1 MTMGDGVTVL
11 AIDPGRSKCGV
22 AIVRRDEGILAR
34 SVVHKEDLR
43 RLLHTLIQQFHPDV
57 IVLGCGTGMKDVEKI
72 ISSLDSTLK
81 IEIVDENYTSID
93 ARKRFFKEN
102 PPRGLKRLIPTTL
115 QTPNV
120 AYDDY
125 VAVIL
130 AERYLSKATE

>member
-1 MTMGDGVTVL
+1 MNADGMTVL

-22 AIVRRDEGILAR
+22 AILRRGEGVLAR
-34 SVVHKEDLR
+34 AVVSRNDLA
-43 RLLHTLIQQFHPDV
+43 RLARVLIAQFVPQAV
-57 IVLGCGTGMKDVEKI
+57 VLGRGTGMKDVERVI
-72 ISSLDSTLK
+72 RLIDDAPH
-81 IEIVDENYTSID
+81 IEIVDETYTSLD

-115 QTPNV
+115 QTPSV

-130 AERYLSKATE
+130 AERYLEGLTG